1 MSSPRKAP
9 LFITLGVAIATAV
22 GAGVAAKQAQS
33 DTAQPQTTLNQPT
46 SKELA
51 QTEEKAG
58 DENVNGQEQGQTS
71 SEAMTNTATDND
83 AIAAA
88 PQDTTPNLK
97 NSADKSEQPT
107 AQQPPSQPV
116 SASIAAPEVYLS
128 LARQDQQQAGEPF
141 TPQPVLVKDEAV
153 AGSNF
158 AEVKAKMRRI
168 VRDRDAQALRDIA
181 DPNINLTFGRPVTLD
196 YLEIDDPD
204 ALVWK
209 QLERTFDAGCAT
221 DTPEPPYAYWACPP
235 AFLATGIAPQ
245 LDPYESIIITGS
257 DVAVRQLPSLDSPVL
272 ARVSNV
278 ALKSGGYI
286 SSEPNALSES
296 EQQQLDDWYRSS
308 STNQGWQYVQ
318 LGDGRKGFVSSRY
331 AFSPIGYRAVFN
343 QTDSGEWSM
352 TAFIAGD

>member
-9 LFITLGVAIATAV
+9 LFITLGAAIATAV
-22 GAGVAAKQAQS
+22 GAGVAANQS
-33 DTAQPQTTLNQPT
+33 QPELQPQANLNQLART
-46 SKELA
+46 ELA

-58 DENVNGQEQGQTS
+58 DKNVKEEGQTQL
-71 SEAMTNTATDND
+71 EAIVNDTADND

-88 PQDTTPNLK
+88 PQVTTPNRDH
-97 NSADKSEQPT
+97 SADKPDQPSAEQS
-107 AQQPPSQPV
+107 PSKPAFT
-116 SASIAAPEVYLS
+116 SATAPEAYLT
-128 LARQDQQQAGEPF
+128 LAHQDQQKRGEPF

-158 AEVKAKMRRI
+158 VEVKAKMRRI
-168 VRDRDAQALRDIA
+168 VRDRDAQALREIS
-181 DPNINLTFGRPVTLD
+181 DPNISLTFGRPITLD
-196 YLEIDDPD
+196 TLDIDNPD
-204 ALVWK
+204 AIVWK

-221 DTPEPPYAYWACPP
+221 DTPEPPYEYWACPP
-235 AFLATGIAPQ
+235 SFLATGIVPQ

-257 DVAVRQLPSLDSPVL
+257 DVAVRKLPSLGSPVIT
-272 ARVSNV
+272 RVSNV
-278 ALKSGGYI
+278 ALKTGGYL
-286 SSEPNALSES
+286 SYDPDALSEA